1 MPIRER
7 IALPGEKELGK
18 KESFPRNW
26 VAPGAKSSEDVGS
39 SCATNRKNLSFRDTL
54 GADGVK
60 EESAW
65 GRGGS
70 CLGEQKLLHLSI
82 LVGVEQGV
90 VVC

>member
-18 KESFPRNW
+18 KERFPRTW

-39 SCATNRKNLSFRDTL
+39 SCATNRKNLSFRGTL

-65 GRGGS
+65 GWA
-70 CLGEQKLLHLSI
+70 
-82 LVGVEQGV
+82 GVLENKSSFTSAPWWV
-90 VVC
+90 WSRVC